1 MNVDTVPEGDQRH
14 ERQIDIEAGRNARRV
29 ALGSP
34 ALACKRGAAG
44 RRPRRTHFKDTAGKY
59 GRPAAAGMPIA
70 AQAVDRPRQEPRGR
84 LQRTT
89 TTGAPQLTRL

>member
-1 MNVDTVPEGDQRH
+1 MNVGTVPEGEQRH

-29 ALGSP
+29 ALRSP
-34 ALACKRGAAG
+34 ALACKRARPEGGRAGHTLRILPESTAG
-44 RRPRRTHFKDTAGKY
+44 RR
-59 GRPAAAGMPIA
+59 RPGCRIA
-70 AQAVDRPRQEPRGR
+70 AQAVDRPRQEPLGR